1 MRVVPED
8 VNVRRIT
15 LAAEMYYIYDMPQKE
30 IAKRLGVSRPWVS
43 KLLKRA
49 KEMDIVRIE
58 INSPLAGTPELEK
71 KIKDRY
77 GIENVSVIPSMA
89 NGDFSKIS
97 MAAANY
103 LVARIRPQ
111 DTIGISWGMSIAR
124 MIDHVVEMHLP
135 DVTVVP
141 IVGGAGSDVE
151 CLSNVNANRLSN
163 SLGTKCK
170 LLHANAYC
178 AEQKEYQV
186 MISNQMTREILDLG
200 EHCDIALVGIG
211 GLTHSR
217 ILEYEYLTPED
228 REQILKS
235 DVVGDIAFRFINK
248 EGEVSDIDF
257 NQRVVAC
264 DLSAIR
270 NHARDVIAIAYG
282 TEKAEVIKAV
292 LKGGLLTTLF
302 TDSDTAQL
310 LL

>member
-1 MRVVPED
+1 
-8 VNVRRIT
+8 
-15 LAAEMYYIYDMPQKE
+15 
-30 IAKRLGVSRPWVS
+30 
-43 KLLKRA
+43 
-49 KEMDIVRIE
+49 
-58 INSPLAGTPELEK
+58 
-71 KIKDRY
+71 
-77 GIENVSVIPSMA
+77 
-89 NGDFSKIS
+89 
-97 MAAANY
+97 
-103 LVARIRPQ
+103 
-111 DTIGISWGMSIAR
+111 
-124 MIDHVVEMHLP
+124 
-135 DVTVVP
+135 
-141 IVGGAGSDVE
+141 
-151 CLSNVNANRLSN
+151 
-163 SLGTKCK
+163 
-170 LLHANAYC
+170 
-178 AEQKEYQV
+178 